1 MRFHAKAQKPQGRVS
16 RKGAKIAKVAKKVL
30 VNLSIVN
37 YPSSGGS
44 AWLVQAFRKGQLD
57 AILQE
62 DSLRFLCALAPL
74 RELFSP
80 EEGR

>member
-44 AWLVQAFRKGQLD
+44 AWLV
-57 AILQE
+57 
-62 DSLRFLCALAPL
+62 
-74 RELFSP
+74 
-80 EEGR
+80 